1 MKPAAA
7 EPGGTSVYAYLR
19 QPSLVDYPG
28 YPAAVFFLS
37 GCNFVCRYCHNPA
50 LMRRRQAG
58 LSWERLRQACAHF
71 REEWTAAAAI
81 TGGEPTLAV
90 DLPDVIDFFR
100 AQKWRVKLD
109 TNGSFPEALA
119 RVLPRVDYVALD
131 VKASPARYR
140 ELTGFG
146 EVDRIRESIALLKG
160 GDTDYE
166 LRTTLI
172 EPFHD
177 DAQLHEMAEL
187 VRGARRFVLQPFV
200 PRPDMPDESFRLLP
214 RTSPDRLREAAALLT
229 GCANEILIRG
239 D

>member
-1 MKPAAA
+1 VVETA
-7 EPGGTSVYAYLR
+7 GTSIYAYLH
-19 QPSLVDYPG
+19 QPSLVDFPG
-28 YPAAVFFLS
+28 YPAALFFVS

-58 LSWERLRQACAHF
+58 LSWDRLGQVCADF

-81 TGGEPTLAV
+81 SGGEPTLAQ
-90 DLPDVIDFFR
+90 DLPELVEFFR
-100 AQKWRVKLD
+100 GQGWRVKLD
-109 TNGSFPEALA
+109 TNGSFPDALA

-146 EVDRIRESIALLKG
+146 EVERIRESIALLQAG
-160 GDTDYE
+160 ETDYE

-177 DAQLHEMAEL
+177 DAQLREMAEL
-187 VRGARRFVLQPFV
+187 VRGARRLVLQPFV

-229 GCANEILIRG
+229 GCAQVIIVRG